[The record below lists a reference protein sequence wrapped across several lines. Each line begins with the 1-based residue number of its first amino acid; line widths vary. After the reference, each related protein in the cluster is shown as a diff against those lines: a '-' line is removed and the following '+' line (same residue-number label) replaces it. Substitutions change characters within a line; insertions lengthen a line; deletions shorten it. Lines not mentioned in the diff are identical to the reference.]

1 MMKMMTMMKMMM
13 IKKMMLMAMVVMME
27 QFDDVIRMMTHG
39 VDQNLDE
46 YDYFDDDDDDDK
58 DDVDDDDDDDLDD
71 AVDVIV
77 ALVVVIVVFVVILLQ
92 EKCWRGRAKKKQ
104 GARSILQSQ
113 PSEGAPCVLA
123 AKQHL
128 AEHQPDNSQQ
138 SADLL
143 KQSYVFYRESVVT
156 QRRCNEVVITTL

>member
-1 MMKMMTMMKMMM
+1 MHQGSIWFVWAHGICK
-13 IKKMMLMAMVVMME
+13 E
-27 QFDDVIRMMTHG
+27 QRLWVPFATLQEATDDDV
-39 VDQNLDE
+39 
-46 YDYFDDDDDDDK
+46 DK
-58 DDVDDDDDDDLDD
+58 DDVDDDDDDLDD

-77 ALVVVIVVFVVILLQ
+77 ALVVVIVFFVVILLQ
-92 EKCWRGRAKKKQ
+92 EKCWRGRAKKKK

-123 AKQHL
+123 AKKHL

-156 QRRCNEVVITTL
+156 